1 MQGVSAR
8 MSVVLHSH
16 TLSTAK
22 NIEPPLILGP
32 DQVHS
37 VGKSLEKCEE
47 ILRVLNTTEFYLADF
62 DNRFRPHR
70 LGVLG
75 RQKRSLSLFLSSSQA
90 RCFK

>member
-37 VGKSLEKCEE
+37 VGNSLEKCEE
-47 ILRVLNTTEFYLADF
+47 ILRVLN
-62 DNRFRPHR
+62 
-70 LGVLG
+70 
-75 RQKRSLSLFLSSSQA
+75 SI
-90 RCFK
+90 